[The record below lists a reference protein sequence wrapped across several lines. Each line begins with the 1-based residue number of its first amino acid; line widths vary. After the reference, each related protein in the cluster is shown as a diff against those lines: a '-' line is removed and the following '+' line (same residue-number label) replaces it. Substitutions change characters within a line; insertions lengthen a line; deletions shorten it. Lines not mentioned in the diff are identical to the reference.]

1 MPLAFRNLSIDPSD
15 PVATWPTE
23 AVQAALERGDLGDWH
38 RLAAEVARQP
48 WGRTARQ
55 LEEVLTYSRPYGVA
69 EAIEA
74 VIARARARAER
85 REREEVA
92 AEVRRAIDR
101 SGLSRA
107 EFASRLGTSAS
118 RLSTYATGKV
128 VPAATFMVR
137 MRELAGVGSGAG
149 RRGAEATAAG
159 VGTPTSFW
167 TVGAAAEAAA
177 RMVTAGEPLG
187 RVWRFV
193 VVQMLDDYRSVRH
206 HRGLAAAARM
216 WQAEPGSTGDVRVDA
231 ALAALAEHLARRDGW
246 PAPPWT
252 RQPGREAVPWWFVTE
267 LRGFQPRA
275 LVESPSSFRRRG
287 VFITRAA
294 LERV

>member
-1 MPLAFRNLSIDPSD
+1 MPLAFRNLTIDPSD

-38 RLAAEVARQP
+38 RLATEVVRQP

-92 AEVRRAIDR
+92 AQVRRAIDR

-107 EFASRLGTSAS
+107 EFASRSGTSTS

-137 MRELAGVGSGAG
+137 MRGLVGAAGTVTGVGD
-149 RRGAEATAAG
+149 
-159 VGTPTSFW
+159 PTSFRA
-167 TVGAAAEAAA
+167 VGDAAEAAA
-177 RMVTAGEPLG
+177 EMLRAGEPLG
-187 RVWRFV
+187 RVWRFA
-193 VVQMLDDYRSVRH
+193 VVQVLDDYRSVVR
-206 HRGLAAAARM
+206 HRGIAAAARM
-216 WQAEPGSTGDVRVDA
+216 WRAEPGPTGDVRVDA
-231 ALAALAEHLARRDGW
+231 ALAALGEYLARRDDW
-246 PAPPWT
+246 PAPSWT
-252 RQPGREAVPWWFVTE
+252 REPSREAVPWWFVTD
-267 LRGFQPRA
+267 LRGLHPRA

-287 VFITRAA
+287 VFITQGA